1 MEYNAVNLLHANR
14 SIVLLKSASSVPA
27 AFRLTG
33 EVLLNRKVEVAPYVF
48 KEQEHLPEGKP
59 AFRWGW
65 YPNASSS
72 VSDIKLRFPRMVPL
86 RGTFEPFREG
96 RHVIFKDLPA
106 NLHTVKYD
114 FFSWLYTKLH
124 RCDVLSTSSLQ
135 RYADRD
141 RDVSFADV
149 EFATKEEAEAICQSY
164 NGKISFQGLPVRVE
178 VRRPPMKHLAASWDP
193 GHNRAHGQP
202 RDYGTAKNTNFEA
215 VRPPH
220 YTLATYRGG
229 HRQRT
234 DIAPDAR

>member
-1 MEYNAVNLLHANR
+1 MEYGETNLLFGRRNF
-14 SIVLLKSASSVPA
+14 VVLKSSSSVPVA
-27 AFRLTG
+27 SRLTG
-33 EVLLNRKVEVAPYVF
+33 EALFDRKVEIAPFALY
-48 KEQEHLPEGKP
+48 KREYSAMDIP

-65 YPNASSS
+65 YSNASSS
-72 VSDIKLRFPRMVPL
+72 VDDIKLRFPRMAPL

-215 VRPPH
+215 VRRPH
-220 YTLATYRGG
+220 STLATYRGG
-229 HRQRT
+229 QRQQT

>member
-96 RHVIFKDLPA
+96 RHVLFQNLPEQLSVVDGSA
-106 NLHTVKYD
+106 FN
-114 FFSWLYTKLH
+114 WLYTKLH
-124 RCDVLSTSSLQ
+124 RCDVRYTSYLQ
-135 RYADRD
+135 RYTLAQQASKQGLKPNGAF
-141 RDVSFADV
+141 VDV

-164 NGKISFQGLPVRVE
+164 NGKISFQGAPVIVQ
-178 VRRPPMKHLAASWDP
+178 VRRPPMKHLGASWDP

-202 RDYGTAKNTNFEA
+202 RDYGSAKNTNFEA
-215 VRPPH
+215 V
-220 YTLATYRGG
+220 
-229 HRQRT
+229 
-234 DIAPDAR
+234 